1 MAIAA
6 IGHTI
11 AFSHMLVTLLYV
23 FLFIMYHIR
32 PFVGTGGSKL
42 AKGLLISDSVMRRPL
57 LMEQTPTQHS
67 SYIRS
72 IVNNQF
78 SHDSAVRDFNQAM
91 PMIVLP
97 SGFQPQPRGVVIKS
111 NPKACVGGKG

>member
-1 MAIAA
+1 
-6 IGHTI
+6 
-11 AFSHMLVTLLYV
+11 
-23 FLFIMYHIR
+23 MYHIR

-111 NPKACVGGKG
+111 NPKARVGGKG